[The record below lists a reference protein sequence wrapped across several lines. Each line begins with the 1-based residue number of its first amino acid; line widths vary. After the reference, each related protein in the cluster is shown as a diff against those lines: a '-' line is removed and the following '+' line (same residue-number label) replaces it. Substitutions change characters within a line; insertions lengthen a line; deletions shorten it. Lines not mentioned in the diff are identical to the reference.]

1 MTEVAHSKASNFVS
15 SGRSIKGLLL
25 PLTPPEEHGITD
37 EGALKSLAEQH
48 AIFYEASLDT
58 RLDAV
63 NYAYR
68 DITTTCRAFPA
79 VRSERFILAMAA
91 WFSLL
96 CQVDDIIEELDAN
109 LAQAALADSIAI
121 LKSNTKVYQG
131 RLLDYD
137 GGFVNPGCNQICA
150 LTKTFVRH
158 LRELVP
164 ASIFIKVANDVL
176 DVWENMGLERVV
188 KDGPAPD
195 VESYI
200 SLKSRTIGLSPF
212 FDILQAELCREI
224 DSKPE
229 VHPSIMWQLE
239 RNVALAVTLQNDII
253 GLSKDLAHDHALNL
267 ISILTVTEDKS
278 IEAAHE
284 VVVAMHNRAVKAA
297 LCSASAIRLA
307 SHQHGFSYSSDY
319 ADSLLGFIT
328 RHFKWASSAQRYV
341 P

>member
-1 MTEVAHSKASNFVS
+1 MTKIAHSEASNFMS
-15 SGRSIKGLLL
+15 SGRSINGLVL
-25 PLTPPEEHGITD
+25 PLTPPGKHGIPV
-37 EGALKSLAEQH
+37 EGVLNSLAEQH

-63 NYAYR
+63 KYAYR
-68 DITTTCRAFPA
+68 DITTICRAFPA
-79 VRSERFILAMAA
+79 VQSERFILAMAA

-109 LAQAALADSIAI
+109 LAHTALADSIAI
-121 LKSNTKVYQG
+121 LKSNTRVYQG
-131 RLLDYD
+131 RLVDHD
-137 GGFVNPGCNQICA
+137 GRFVNPECNRICA
-150 LTKTFVRH
+150 LTRTFVRH

-176 DVWENMGLERVV
+176 DVWKNMGLERVV

-239 RNVALAVTLQNDII
+239 RNVALAVALQNDIV
-253 GLSKDLAHDHALNL
+253 GLARDLAHDHALNL
-267 ISILTVTEDKS
+267 ISILTVSGNKS
-278 IEAAHE
+278 IKVAYEE
-284 VVVAMHNRAVKAA
+284 VVAMHNRAVKAA

-307 SHQHGFSYSSDY
+307 SHQHGFPCSSDY
-319 ADSLLGFIT
+319 ADSLLGFIA
-328 RHFKWASSAQRYV
+328 RHFQWASSAQRYV